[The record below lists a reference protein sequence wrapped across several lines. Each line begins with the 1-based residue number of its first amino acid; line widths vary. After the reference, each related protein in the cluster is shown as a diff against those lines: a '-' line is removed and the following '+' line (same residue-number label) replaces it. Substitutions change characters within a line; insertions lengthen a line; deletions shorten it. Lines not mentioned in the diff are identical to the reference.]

1 MRIQLRARRGQ
12 GWLCSSITPA
22 GLALLQDQGNLLL
35 MLQFQARAGKAEGK
49 KGFACSKCT
58 KPRREQEPDKQ
69 WGGTKGKPKWFLQ
82 LMVPVCP
89 SLIL

>member
-35 MLQFQARAGKAEGK
+35 MLQFQARVGKAEGK
-49 KGFACSKCT
+49 KKALPALNAQSPGESKSQTSNGEAQKENLNGFS
-58 KPRREQEPDKQ
+58 
-69 WGGTKGKPKWFLQ
+69 
-82 LMVPVCP
+82 
-89 SLIL
+89 S